1 MSTKLGYE
9 SEITRLDGLTVA
21 KMVRTQ
27 LLVSERT
34 CEFIAML
41 DRPDVTIIYLTT
53 PTATAP
59 LRILPLISP
68 PMRRTPWS
76 LINRHASI
84 GPEPTPSSPPPPPP
98 RQSTHSSLTGYAL
111 VSSRALPWS
120 CRAWLAFLPSGY
132 AHVASRPW
140 PCGSAN
146 TCVREEN
153 IVAL

>member
-1 MSTKLGYE
+1 MRVHCY
-9 SEITRLDGLTVA
+9 A
-21 KMVRTQ
+21 
-27 LLVSERT
+27 
-34 CEFIAML
+34 
-41 DRPDVTIIYLTT
+41 RPARCNHIYLTT
-53 PTATAP
+53 PTVTTS

-68 PMRRTPWS
+68 RMRRTPWS
-76 LINRHASI
+76 LLNQHASI
-84 GPEPTPSSPPPPPP
+84 HPEPTPSSLPPPPP

-146 TCVREEN
+146 TCVRGKHYSL
-153 IVAL
+153 VGRYDSHVRPMLAYA